1 VVWNTAGAKTA
12 SRRSRPKA
20 PRSIQ
25 NAADV
30 ATAISE
36 SMIRTA
42 ASGPVALAIAA
53 AGT

>member
-1 VVWNTAGAKTA
+1 MAMANNFLW
-12 SRRSRPKA
+12 
-20 PRSIQ
+20 

-42 ASGPVALAIAA
+42 ASGPVTLAIAA
-53 AGT
+53 AGR